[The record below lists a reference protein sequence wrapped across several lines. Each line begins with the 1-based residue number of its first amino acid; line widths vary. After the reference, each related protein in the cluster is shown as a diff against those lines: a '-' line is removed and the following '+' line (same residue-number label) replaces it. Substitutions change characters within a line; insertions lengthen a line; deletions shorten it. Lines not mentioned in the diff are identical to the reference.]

1 MNIQNISQSTS
12 FKGAA
17 IFQGTEDEAGK
28 IANNIKLSD
37 KQARAMIF
45 SRENGVVQA
54 IVTTQQE
61 ATQFDDFFHTL
72 QESGIL
78 SESPRDFS
86 KVRAFFEQN
95 IHAHIPN
102 MNMFFDAKEVL
113 KKMSVGKFDFK
124 NLTIRK

>member
-1 MNIQNISQSTS
+1 MNIQKVSQNTS
-12 FKGAA
+12 FKGSAV
-17 IFQGTEDEAGK
+17 FQGTEDQACK
-28 IANNIKLSD
+28 IATNIKLSD

-54 IVTTQQE
+54 FVATQSE
-61 ATQFDDFFHTL
+61 ATQFDDFFHAL
-72 QESGIL
+72 KGSGIL
-78 SESPRDFS
+78 NETPRDLN

-113 KKMSVGKFDFK
+113 TKMDIGKFDFK